1 MHMMAATLRRIRQQ
15 QRTNTL
21 RVLFKDRPNSGP
33 LISPARNAAVPG
45 VAIHEK
51 SNRAD
56 SANGLAVTGGM
67 RITSRCRPG
76 TGGFQDVR
84 SRTRATGGAPH
95 NTTSALTIRNG
106 DQARRYRPETE
117 LVDGLHHRRRGFS
130 GVAPA
135 FASDA
140 TPC

>member
-15 QRTNTL
+15 QRTKTVRVCL
-21 RVLFKDRPNSGP
+21 RERPSSGP
-33 LISPARNAAVPG
+33 LIKPARNAAVPG

-76 TGGFQDVR
+76 TGGFQEVR
-84 SRTRATGGAPH
+84 SSNLATGGAPH
-95 NTTSALTIRNG
+95 NTTSALDRK
-106 DQARRYRPETE
+106 
-117 LVDGLHHRRRGFS
+117 S
-130 GVAPA
+130 
-135 FASDA
+135 
-140 TPC
+140 